1 MSAQS
6 TLDLKALKANKN
18 VAARTYWR
26 DRLADLEF
34 GSYFNNSAV
43 APEGNEYAAHSLH
56 SPAHIAESLEGIAPS
71 DKAKHVVLLA
81 ALGILVQ
88 KYSSATD
95 VAIFTPVYADQ
106 HEDSDG
112 HFIPVRMDKFKGS
125 GFREF
130 LTTVKNDLIK
140 DLANG
145 DYPLHKI
152 VSKGR
157 EELREMPVTAMLL
170 QNVQQASFDDVMP
183 DILFSFS
190 HSNGL
195 SLDIKYDAGKFNAA
209 SIAQI
214 AALYFELLHKLIT
227 NKEED
232 ISKLSLVLPQEEFRL
247 VHAFNNTEHEY
258 PANETVIT
266 LFEKQAARNPDS
278 IALRSGGNTFT
289 YDQLN
294 QLSGK
299 IAAYLQQQKGVK
311 AGDLVGILLERE
323 QYLLPCILGVLKAG
337 AAYVPLDPA
346 YPFERVR
353 SIVQDA
359 EIRVLIARD
368 NAAWQLQQ
376 DMPGRIVNLDEELE
390 AIQNAQAALSPVQPD
405 RNSLAYVIYTSGS
418 TGVPKGVM
426 VSHGSL
432 FNYISWAAQQYTKG
446 EKAGFA
452 LYTSISFDLTIT
464 SIFVPLITGNTVFSY
479 NDDENAA
486 SLLIEQVIAADEAE
500 VIKLTPAHLRI
511 IRDSEMLNH
520 KTPVTLKRLIVGG
533 EQLQTQLALDIYEK
547 YNGLVEIYNEYGP
560 TEATVGCMIYQ
571 FDPKDQHAAVP
582 VGLPI
587 YNTQIYLLDTF
598 LQPVPAGVQGE
609 LYISGEGVAMG
620 YLHREVLTAEK
631 FIDNPF
637 IQGKKMYRTG
647 DVAVRL
653 DDGNI
658 LYQGRVDDQVKIR
671 GYRIEPGEIENQLKM
686 HRQITEAAVVAKERQ
701 GDKYLAAY
709 YTASQ
714 RMEIQ
719 ELQEFLAEK
728 LPAYMVPQYFIYL
741 DSIPLTSNGK
751 LNRKALPDVDI
762 QAGNNYV
769 APATPQEKLLV
780 EIWSDVL
787 GVENIGVTDDFFS
800 LGGDSI
806 KSIQIASRAQNAG
819 YDISVVD
826 IFDSKT
832 IQGLAL
838 KLQEQSAEQT
848 SAQRTSFNIPNVH
861 EQPYYPL
868 SAAQSRLWVLSQ
880 FEQSKIAFNQPSMYV
895 FEGNLDRAALEYAF
909 SRVIERHESL
919 RTVFREDERGEIK
932 QYILAPE
939 DAGFQLKYQDLRQSL
954 QKEDAANALVR
965 TALATPFDL
974 VTGPLLRAEL
984 FQIEDHKW
992 VIAYVTHHIISD
1004 GWSMNVLIN
1013 DLLLFYN
1020 ARIKG
1025 EEYQPQPL
1033 RIQYKDYTAWQNQQL
1048 SGESLLNHKEYWI
1061 KQFQG
1066 ELPVLML
1073 ATDKGRPAVRT
1084 YNGGLVIKV
1093 IDAATAKAF
1102 KAAGQEQGSTLFMAL
1117 LAAVNTLLY
1126 KYTGQQDIIIGSPIA
1141 GRENIDLENQI
1152 GFYINTL
1159 ALRTRFSGEN
1169 SFKEILERVK
1179 EVTLG
1184 AYEHQVYPFDE
1195 LVGQVNVKHDTS
1207 RNPLFDVM
1215 VVLQNAEL
1223 HSSKTPQS
1231 LGDLRITDYEGS
1243 RDIIS
1248 SFDMTFDFAEAGD
1261 EIRLSVEYNS
1271 DLFHKST
1278 AMRMAEHFAQ
1288 LLEAI
1293 VKQPSTPLNKLEYM
1307 TAAEKQQSEQKKKLV
1322 NDLDL

>member
-1 MSAQS
+1 M
-6 TLDLKALKANKN
+6 
-18 VAARTYWR
+18 
-26 DRLADLEF
+26 ADLEF
-34 GSYFNNSAV
+34 GSYFNNNAV
-43 APEGNEYAAHSLH
+43 APFGNEYAVHSLE
-56 SPAHIAESLEGIAPS
+56 SPEQLAESLKDIAPS
-71 DKAKHVVLLA
+71 DKAKHIVLLA
-81 ALGILVQ
+81 ALGILAQ

-106 HEDSDG
+106 QEESDG
-112 HFIPVRMDKFKGS
+112 HFIPVRMDKFKGL
-125 GFREF
+125 GFKEF
-130 LTTVKNDLIK
+130 LTAVKNDLIK
-140 DLANG
+140 DFAHG

-157 EELREMPVTAMLL
+157 EELREMPVTALL
-170 QNVQQASFDDVMP
+170 LENVQHAPVDDVMP
-183 DILFSFS
+183 DMLFSFS
-190 HSNGL
+190 QRNGL
-195 SLDIKYDAGKFNAA
+195 SLDIKYNAGKFKPA
-209 SIAQI
+209 SVAQI
-214 AALYFELLHKLIT
+214 AGLYFTLLDKLIT

-232 ISKLSLVLPQEEFRL
+232 ISKLSLVLPEEELRL
-247 VHAFNNTEHEY
+247 LHAFNNTEHEY
-258 PANETVIT
+258 PADKTVVS
-266 LFEKQAARNPDS
+266 LFEEQAALNPHS
-278 IALRSGGNTFT
+278 IALECAGQTFT
-289 YDQLN
+289 YDQLDKLAGN
-294 QLSGK
+294 
-299 IAAYLQQQKGVK
+299 IAAYLQQEKGIQ

-337 AAYVPLDPA
+337 AAYVPLDTAFPS
-346 YPFERVR
+346 ERLR
-353 SIVQDA
+353 SIVQDS
-359 EIRVLIARD
+359 EIKVLIARD
-368 NAAWQLQQ
+368 NSAWQMQQ

-390 AIQNAQAALSPVQPD
+390 AIQNAQAPLSPVQPG

-418 TGVPKGVM
+418 TGMPKGVM

-432 FNYISWAAQQYTKG
+432 LNYTNWAAQQYIKG

-464 SIFVPLITGNTVFSY
+464 SIFVPLITGNTIFSY
-479 NDDENAA
+479 NDDAA
-486 SLLIEQVIAADEAE
+486 SLLIEQVIAADQAA
-500 VIKLTPAHLRI
+500 VVKLTPAHLQI
-511 IRDSEMLNH
+511 ICGSEMLNH
-520 KTPVTLKRLIVGG
+520 KQPVKLKRLIVGG
-533 EQLQTQLALDIYEK
+533 DQLQAQLALDIYEK
-547 YNGLVEIYNEYGP
+547 YNGQVEIYNEYGP
-560 TEATVGCMIYQ
+560 TEATIGCMIYQ
-571 FDPKDQHAAVP
+571 FDPADQHAAVP
-582 VGLPI
+582 IGLPI
-587 YNTQIYLLDTF
+587 HNTQIYLLDAF

-609 LYISGEGVAMG
+609 LYISGDGVAIG
-620 YLHREVLTAEK
+620 YLRRDALTAEK

-637 IQGKKMYRTG
+637 IEGKKMYKTG

-653 DDGNI
+653 ENGNI

-671 GYRIEPGEIENQLKM
+671 GYRIEPGEVENQLKM
-686 HRQITEAAVVAKERQ
+686 HRKITEVAVVAKERQ

-714 RMEIQ
+714 RIETQ
-719 ELQEFLAEK
+719 ELQEFLAAK
-728 LPAYMVPQYFIYL
+728 LPAYMIPQYFIYL
-741 DSIPLTSNGK
+741 DSIPLTANGK

-762 QAGNNYV
+762 QAGSNYV
-769 APATPQEKLLV
+769 APATPLEKLLV

-819 YDISVVD
+819 YEISVVD
-826 IFDSKT
+826 IFECKN
-832 IQGLAL
+832 IQELAL
-838 KLQEQSAEQT
+838 KLQGQSEEQT
-848 SAQRTSFNIPNVH
+848 SAQRTSANIPALDA
-861 EQPYYPL
+861 QPYYPL

-880 FEQSKIAFNQPSMYV
+880 FEQSKIAFNQPSIYV
-895 FEGNLDRAALEYAF
+895 FEGNLDRTALEYAF
-909 SRVIERHESL
+909 SKVIERHESL
-919 RTVFREDERGEIK
+919 RTVFREDERGEIR

-939 DAGFQLKYQDLRQSL
+939 ASGFQLKYQDLRQSP
-954 QKEDAANALVR
+954 QKEDVANGLVR
-965 TALATPFDL
+965 SALATPFDL
-974 VTGPLLRAEL
+974 MRGPLLRAEL
-984 FQIEDHKW
+984 FQVEDNKW

-1025 EEYQPQPL
+1025 EEYQPEPL
-1033 RIQYKDYTAWQNQQL
+1033 RIQYKDYTAWQHEQL
-1048 SGESLLNHKEYWI
+1048 SGESLVKHKEYWI

-1073 ATDKGRPAVRT
+1073 PMDKGRPAVRT
-1084 YNGGLVIKV
+1084 YNGGLVVKV
-1093 IDAATAKAF
+1093 IEAATAKAF
-1102 KAAGQEQGSTLFMAL
+1102 KAVIQEQGSTLFMGL

-1126 KYTGQQDIIIGSPIA
+1126 KYTGQEDIVIGSPIA

-1159 ALRTRFSGEN
+1159 ALRTRFNGGN
-1169 SFKEILERVK
+1169 SFREILERVK

-1195 LVGQVNVKHDTS
+1195 LVGQVNVKNDTS
-1207 RNPLFDVM
+1207 RNALFDVM

-1223 HSSKTPQS
+1223 HPSKTPQS
-1231 LGDLRITDYEGS
+1231 LGDLRVNAYEGV
-1243 RDIIS
+1243 RDFIS
-1248 SFDMTFDFAEAGD
+1248 SFDVTFDFSESGD

-1278 AMRMAEHFAQ
+1278 AVRMAEHFAQ

-1293 VKQPSTPLNKLEYM
+1293 VEQPSTPVNKLEYM
-1307 TAAEKQQSEQKKKLV
+1307 TAAEKQQSGQKKKLI

>member
-26 DRLADLEF
+26 NRLADLEF
-34 GSYFNNSAV
+34 SSYFNNNAV
-43 APEGNEYAAHSLH
+43 APEGNEYAVHSLQA
-56 SPAHIAESLEGIAPS
+56 PEHIVGSLEGIAPS
-71 DKAKHVVLLA
+71 DKAKHIVLLA

-106 HEDSDG
+106 EDSDG
-112 HFIPVRMDKFKGS
+112 HFIPVRMDKFQGL
-125 GFREF
+125 GFKEF
-130 LTTVKNDLIK
+130 LTAVKNDLVK
-140 DLANG
+140 DLAHG

-152 VSKGR
+152 VSMGR
-157 EELREMPVTAMLL
+157 EELRETPVTAMLL
-170 QNVQQASFDDVMP
+170 ENVQQASFDDVTP

-190 HSNGL
+190 QSNGL

-209 SIAQI
+209 SVAQM
-214 AALYFELLHKLIT
+214 AELYFGLLHKLIT

-247 VHAFNNTEHEY
+247 LHAFNNTEHAS
-258 PANETVIT
+258 PANETVIS
-266 LFEKQAARNPDS
+266 LFERQAILNPNN
-278 IALRSGGNTFT
+278 IALKCGAQTFT
-289 YDQLN
+289 YNQLN
-294 QLSGK
+294 QTANK
-299 IAAYLQQQKGVK
+299 IAAYLQQEKGVG

-353 SIVQDA
+353 SIVQDS
-359 EIRVLIARD
+359 EIKVLIARD
-368 NAAWQLQQ
+368 NDAWQLQQ

-390 AIQNAQAALSPVQPD
+390 AIQNAQTALSPVQPD
-405 RNSLAYVIYTSGS
+405 RNSIAYVIYTSGS
-418 TGVPKGVM
+418 TGMPKGVM
-426 VSHGSL
+426 INHGSL
-432 FNYISWAAQQYTKG
+432 LNYISWAAQQYTKG

-464 SIFVPLITGNTVFSY
+464 SIFVPLITGNAVFSY
-479 NDDENAA
+479 NDDAA
-486 SLLIEQVIAADEAE
+486 NLLIEQVIAADEAE

-520 KTPVTLKRLIVGG
+520 KTPATLKRLIVGG
-533 EQLQTQLALDIYEK
+533 EQLQTQLAQDIHEK
-547 YNGLVEIYNEYGP
+547 FNGRIEIYNEYGP

-571 FDPKDQHAAVP
+571 FNPEDLHAAVP

-587 YNTQIYLLDTF
+587 HNTQIYLLDTF

-609 LYISGEGVAMG
+609 MYISGEGVAMG
-620 YLHREVLTAEK
+620 YLNREDLTAEK
-631 FIDNPF
+631 FINNPF

-709 YTASQ
+709 YTASR
-714 RMEIQ
+714 RMETQ
-719 ELQEFLAEK
+719 ELQEFLSEK
-728 LPAYMVPQYFIYL
+728 LPSYMVPQYFIYM

-751 LNRKALPDVDI
+751 LNRKALPDADI

-769 APATPQEKLLV
+769 APSTPLEKLLV
-780 EIWSDVL
+780 QIWSDVL

-806 KSIQIASRAQNAG
+806 KSIQIASRAQHAG
-819 YDISVVD
+819 YEISVVD
-826 IFDSKT
+826 IFDCKT

-838 KLQEQSAEQT
+838 KLQGQSEEQAA
-848 SAQRTSFNIPNVH
+848 AQRTSFNIPNVDV
-861 EQPYYPL
+861 QPYYPL

-880 FEQSKIAFNQPSMYV
+880 YEQGKIAFNQPSVFV

-909 SRVIERHESL
+909 SKVIERHESL
-919 RTVFREDERGEIK
+919 RTVFRQDGRGEIG

-939 DAGFQLKYQDLRQSL
+939 ALGFQMKYQDLRQSP
-954 QKEDAANALVR
+954 QKEDAVNALVR
-965 TALATPFDL
+965 SALATPFDL

-984 FQIEDHKW
+984 FQLEDNKW
-992 VIAYVTHHIISD
+992 VMAYVTHHIISD

-1025 EEYQPQPL
+1025 EEYKPEPL
-1033 RIQYKDYTAWQNQQL
+1033 RIQYKDYTAWQNAQL
-1048 SGESLLNHKEYWI
+1048 SGESLIKHKEYWI

-1073 ATDKGRPAVRT
+1073 PTDKSRPAVRT
-1084 YNGGLVIKV
+1084 YNGGLAIKI
-1093 IDAATAKAF
+1093 IDAATSKAF
-1102 KAAGQEQGSTLFMAL
+1102 KAMSQEHGSTLFMGL

-1126 KYTGQQDIIIGSPIA
+1126 KYAGQQDIIIGSPIA

-1159 ALRTRFSGEN
+1159 ALRTRFKGEN

-1195 LVGQVNVKHDTS
+1195 LVGQVHVKNDTS

-1231 LGDLRITDYEGS
+1231 LGDLSINDYEGG

-1261 EIRLSVEYNS
+1261 EIILSIEYNS

-1278 AMRMAEHFAQ
+1278 AVRMAEHFAQ
-1288 LLEAI
+1288 LMHAI
-1293 VKQPSTPLNKLEYM
+1293 VKQPSIPVNKLEYM
-1307 TAAEKQQSEQKKKLV
+1307 TAAEKQQSEQKKKLI

>member
-26 DRLADLEF
+26 NRLADFEF
-34 GSYFNNSAV
+34 GSYFNNNTVS
-43 APEGNEYAAHSLH
+43 PDGNEYAVYSLK
-56 SPAHIAESLEGIAPS
+56 SPENIAEILEGIAPS
-71 DKAKHVVLLA
+71 DKAKHIVLLA
-81 ALGILVQ
+81 ALVILVQ
-88 KYSSATD
+88 KYSSVTD

-106 HEDSDG
+106 QDSDG
-112 HFIPVRMDKFKGS
+112 HFIPVRMDTFQGLGFK
-125 GFREF
+125 EF
-130 LTTVKNDLIK
+130 LTAVKNDLIK
-140 DLANG
+140 DLAHS

-152 VSKGR
+152 VSMGR
-157 EELREMPVTAMLL
+157 EELRETPVTAMLL
-170 QNVQQASFDDVMP
+170 ENIQQASFDDVMP

-190 HSNGL
+190 QTNGL
-195 SLDIKYDAGKFNAA
+195 SLEVKYNAGKFNTA
-209 SIAQI
+209 SVAQI
-214 AALYFELLHKLIT
+214 ATLYFDLLHKLLS

-232 ISKLSLVLPQEEFRL
+232 ISRLSLLLPQEEFRL
-247 VHAFNNTEHEY
+247 LHTFNNTEHQC

-266 LFEKQAARNPDS
+266 LFVKQAALTPNN
-278 IALRSGGNTFT
+278 IALKSGEQIFT
-289 YDQLN
+289 YEQLDQL
-294 QLSGK
+294 SDK

-311 AGDLVGILLERE
+311 TGDLVGILLERE
-323 QYLLPCILGVLKAG
+323 QYLLPCILGVLKTG

-353 SIVQDA
+353 SIVQDS
-359 EIRVLIARD
+359 EIKLLIGRD

-376 DMPGRIVNLDEELE
+376 DMLGRIVNLDEELE
-390 AIQNAQAALSPVQPD
+390 AIQNTQAAFSPVQPGG
-405 RNSLAYVIYTSGS
+405 NSLAYVIYTSGS
-418 TGVPKGVM
+418 TGMPKGVM
-426 VSHGSL
+426 INHGSL
-432 FNYISWAAQQYTKG
+432 LNYINWAAQQYTKG

-479 NDDENAA
+479 NDDEA
-486 SLLIEQVIAADEAE
+486 SLLIEQVIAADEAA

-511 IRDSEMLNH
+511 IRDSETVSH
-520 KTPVTLKRLIVGG
+520 KTLKRFIVGG

-547 YNGLVEIYNEYGP
+547 FNGQVEIYNEYGP

-571 FDPKDQHAAVP
+571 FNPNDLHAAVP
-582 VGLPI
+582 IGVPI
-587 YNTQIYLLDTF
+587 HNTKIYLLDTF

-609 LYISGEGVAMG
+609 MYISGEGVAMG
-620 YLHREVLTAEK
+620 YLHREDLTAEK

-637 IQGKKMYRTG
+637 IQGRKMYRTG

-653 DDGNI
+653 DNGNI

-686 HRQITEAAVVAKERQ
+686 HRQVTEAAVVAKDRQ

-714 RMEIQ
+714 RMETQ

-728 LPAYMVPQYFIYL
+728 LPAYMIPQYFIYL
-741 DSIPLTSNGK
+741 DSIPLTANGK

-769 APATPQEKLLV
+769 APSTPLEKLLV
-780 EIWSDVL
+780 DVWQDVL

-819 YDISVVD
+819 YEISVVD
-826 IFDSKT
+826 IFDCKT
-832 IQGLAL
+832 VQGLAL
-838 KLQEQSAEQT
+838 KLQGQSEEQT
-848 SAQRTSFNIPNVH
+848 SAQKTSFNIPNV
-861 EQPYYPL
+861 EVQPYYPL

-880 FEQSKIAFNQPSMYV
+880 FEQSKIAFNQPSVFV

-909 SRVIERHESL
+909 GKVIERHESL
-919 RTVFREDERGEIK
+919 RTVFREDDRGEIK
-932 QYILAPE
+932 QHILAPE
-939 DAGFQLKYQDLRQSL
+939 TSGFQLKYQDLRQSP
-954 QKEDAANALVR
+954 QKEEAANALVR
-965 TALATPFDL
+965 SALATPFDL

-984 FQIEDHKW
+984 FQVENNKW
-992 VIAYVTHHIISD
+992 LMAYVTHHIISD

-1033 RIQYKDYTAWQNQQL
+1033 RIQYKDYTAWQNEQL
-1048 SGESLLNHKEYWI
+1048 SGESLMKYKDYWI

-1073 ATDKGRPAVRT
+1073 PTDKNRPAIRT
-1084 YNGGLVIKV
+1084 YNGGLVVKV
-1093 IDAATAKAF
+1093 IDASTAKAF
-1102 KAAGQEQGSTLFMAL
+1102 KAVSQEQGSTLFMAL
-1117 LAAVNTLLY
+1117 LAAVNVLLY

-1159 ALRTRFSGEN
+1159 ALRTRFKGEN
-1169 SFKEILERVK
+1169 SFKEILQRVK

-1195 LVGQVNVKHDTS
+1195 LVGQVNVNNDTS
-1207 RNPLFDVM
+1207 RNALFDVM

-1223 HSSKTPQS
+1223 SSSKTPQS
-1231 LGDLRITDYEGS
+1231 LGDLRITDYEGA
-1243 RDIIS
+1243 RNIIS
-1248 SFDMTFDFAEAGD
+1248 SFDMTFDFAEVGN
-1261 EIRLSVEYNS
+1261 EVILSIEYNS

-1278 AMRMAEHFAQ
+1278 AVRMAEQFEQ
-1288 LLEAI
+1288 LLQAI
-1293 VKQPSTPLNKLEYM
+1293 VKQPSTPVDKLEYM
-1307 TAAEKQQSEQKKKLV
+1307 TAAEKQQAEQKQKLI